1 MKKLIKFITLCIT
14 CLLVVGTLYAAKM
27 AVSEKTDVDDIFSRA
42 DISIFSNIRERTQ
55 TAAEHADKKSKE
67 ADIKKKNGQDEKKEA
82 EIKPVVPEQV
92 KILLS
97 NHGVYLQD
105 TVSISCAGAYNVN
118 VDGKKTI
125 SYKRND

>member
-55 TAAEHADKKSKE
+55 TAAEHADKKAKRQIQKRRT
-67 ADIKKKNGQDEKKEA
+67 DRMRKKKQK
-82 EIKPVVPEQV
+82 
-92 KILLS
+92 
-97 NHGVYLQD
+97 
-105 TVSISCAGAYNVN
+105 
-118 VDGKKTI
+118 
-125 SYKRND
+125 

>member
-55 TAAEHADKKSKE
+55 TAAEHADKKSKIP
-67 ADIKKKNGQDEKKEA
+67 AQKYGI
-82 EIKPVVPEQV
+82 
-92 KILLS
+92 
-97 NHGVYLQD
+97 NHNCRGL
-105 TVSISCAGAYNVN
+105 
-118 VDGKKTI
+118 
-125 SYKRND
+125 